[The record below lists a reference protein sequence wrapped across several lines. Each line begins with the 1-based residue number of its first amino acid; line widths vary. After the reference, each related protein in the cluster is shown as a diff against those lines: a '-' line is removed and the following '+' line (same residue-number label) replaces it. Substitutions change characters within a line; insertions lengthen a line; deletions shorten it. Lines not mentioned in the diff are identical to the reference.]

1 MRLEL
6 APSEGGCVPRP
17 ISIDHQYR
25 YTMRLGRGNR
35 VLPWFTIIELSDEML
50 QGLRSTAGYRIGET
64 KPANDEHDSSRPR

>member
-6 APSEGGCVPRP
+6 APSEGGCVPQA

-25 YTMRLGRGNR
+25 YTMRWTRNG

-64 KPANDEHDSSRPR
+64 KPAR